1 MSDPQPSLFDA
12 SPNAKKGSTTSTSV
26 PLAELTH
33 GQESDFFA
41 LLTAKEELTTKD
53 GKPYFRV
60 GFRDAG
66 REVNFP
72 LWNDTPWTTACREQW
87 EVGMFFKVRAQF
99 RETNYG
105 PQLEIRKIR
114 PVNDDDKA
122 EGFDP
127 SMCLPASR
135 FDPQEM
141 YDSLV
146 ELARSINGKANDDGP
161 NDDGLVDEEPLAE
174 FVLALLEQHRETLL
188 TMPAAKYNHHAH
200 VGGYLEHVLSVSRT
214 CKFLADKYAEMY
226 PDMQPPLR
234 KGLVIAGGILHDIGK
249 IRELE
254 QTPTGAEYTA
264 SGSLIGHILQGRD
277 MIRETVGEHPL
288 DDETL
293 LRLEHIIVSH
303 QRLPEWGSPKPPMT
317 PEALLVHYA
326 DDCDAKFQMM
336 LLALADDATD
346 GPLTSS
352 RNPMRQRIYRGGDAS
367 KCETSK

>member
-1 MSDPQPSLFDA
+1 MA
-12 SPNAKKGSTTSTSV
+12 SSMV

-33 GQESDFFA
+33 GQESDFYA

-72 LWNDTPWTTACREQW
+72 LWNDTAWATACREQW
-87 EVGMFFKVRAQF
+87 EVGMFFKVRAQY

-114 PVNDDDKA
+114 PVNDEDKA

-127 SMCLPASR
+127 AMCLPASR

-141 YDSLV
+141 YDALV
-146 ELARSINGKANDDGP
+146 ELARSISEGP
-161 NDDGLVDEEPLAE
+161 MKEGSIKEGAIDEEPLAD
-174 FVLALLEQHRETLL
+174 FVLAILEQHRERLL

-214 CKFLADKYAEMY
+214 CEFLANKYAEMY

-254 QTPTGAEYTA
+254 ETPTGAEYTA
-264 SGSLIGHILQGRD
+264 AGSLIGHILQGRD
-277 MIRETVGEHPL
+277 MIRETVAEHPL
-288 DDETL
+288 DEETL

-336 LLALADDATD
+336 LLALADDATE

-352 RNPMRQRIYRGGDAS
+352 RNPLRQRIYRGEGIGEGGSDG
-367 KCETSK
+367 E

>member
-1 MSDPQPSLFDA
+1 MSDSQTSLFADTA
-12 SPNAKKGSTTSTSV
+12 SV

-33 GQESDFFA
+33 GQESDFFV
-41 LLTAKEELTTKD
+41 LLTSKEELTTKD

-60 GFRDAG
+60 GFRDAR

-72 LWNDTPWTTACREQW
+72 IWSDSTWAVACRDQW
-87 EVGMFFKVRAQF
+87 LVGEFFKMRAQY

-114 PVNDDDKA
+114 LVNDDDRA
-122 EGFDP
+122 EGFTP
-127 SMCLPASR
+127 AMCLPASR

-141 YDSLV
+141 YDELL
-146 ELARSINGKANDDGP
+146 ELAQSAI
-161 NDDGLVDEEPLAE
+161 DEAALGE
-174 FVLALLEQHRETLL
+174 FVVSLLHQYHEQLL

-200 VGGYLEHVLSVSRT
+200 VGGFLEHVLSVART
-214 CKFLADKYAEMY
+214 CEHLANKYGSMY
-226 PDMQPPLR
+226 PDLEPPLR
-234 KGLVIAGGILHDIGK
+234 KSLVVAGGILHDIGK
-249 IRELE
+249 LRELE
-254 QTPTGAEYTA
+254 EKPTGAEYTSA
-264 SGSLIGHILQGRD
+264 GSLIGHILQGRD
-277 MIRETVGEHPL
+277 IIREHAAQCEL

-336 LLALADDATD
+336 LLALSDDPSE
-346 GPLTSS
+346 GPFTSS
-352 RNPMRQRIYRGGDAS
+352 RNPMHQRIYRGGGA
-367 KCETSK
+367 EA

>member
-1 MSDPQPSLFDA
+1 MANSQASLF
-12 SPNAKKGSTTSTSV
+12 GSSEGTAPASV

-41 LLTAKEELTTKD
+41 LLTTKEELTTKD

-72 LWNDTPWTTACREQW
+72 IWSDTPWATACREKWQ
-87 EVGMFFKVRAQF
+87 VGDFFKVRAQY
-99 RETNYG
+99 RETNFG

-114 PVNDDDKA
+114 HVNDDDKA

-135 FDPQEM
+135 FDPEQMFDELVG
-141 YDSLV
+141 LV
-146 ELARSINGKANDDGP
+146 EESI
-161 NDDGLVDEEPLAE
+161 DEADVAE
-174 FVLALLEQHRETLL
+174 FVLALLNKHRDELL

-214 CKFLADKYAEMY
+214 CQYLANKYGEMY

-234 KGLVIAGGILHDIGK
+234 KSLVVAGGILHDIGK
-249 IRELE
+249 LRELE
-254 QTPTGAEYTA
+254 VKPTGAEYTPA
-264 SGSLIGHILQGRD
+264 GSLIGHILQGRD
-277 MIRETVGEHPL
+277 ILREAAAEHPL
-288 DDETL
+288 DEETL

-336 LLALADDATD
+336 LLALADDATE

-352 RNPMRQRIYRGGDAS
+352 RNPMHQRIYRGG
-367 KCETSK
+367 KTGE

>member
-1 MSDPQPSLFDA
+1 MSDPQPSLFESKSSLEA
-12 SPNAKKGSTTSTSV
+12 TSV

-33 GQESDFFA
+33 GQESDFYA

-72 LWNDTPWTTACREQW
+72 IWSDTTWATACREQW
-87 EVGMFFKVRAQF
+87 QVGMFFKLRAQY

-114 PVNDDDKA
+114 PVNDDDTN

-127 SMCLPASR
+127 AMCLPASQ
-135 FDPQEM
+135 FDPVEM
-141 YDSLV
+141 FDAMT
-146 ELARSINGKANDDGP
+146 ELAQSI
-161 NDDGLVDEEPLAE
+161 DEEPLAE
-174 FVLALLEQHRETLL
+174 FVTSLLEQHRETLL

-200 VGGYLEHVLSVSRT
+200 VGGFLEHVLSVSRT
-214 CKFLADKYAEMY
+214 CAYLADKYAEMY

-234 KGLVIAGGILHDIGK
+234 KGLVVAGGILHDIGK
-249 IRELE
+249 LRELE
-254 QTPTGAEYTA
+254 ETPTGAEYTPA
-264 SGSLIGHILQGRD
+264 GSLIGHILQGRD
-277 MIRETVGEHPL
+277 IIREHAAEHSL

-336 LLALADDATD
+336 LIALADDATE

-352 RNPMRQRIYRGGDAS
+352 RNPMHQRIYRGTAGMTNDQ
-367 KCETSK
+367 

>member
-1 MSDPQPSLFDA
+1 MAVGYNVRHVRSSSIAVRSFSDRRGRLDHLDDGPAGRADPRA
-12 SPNAKKGSTTSTSV
+12 RV
-26 PLAELTH
+26 R
-33 GQESDFFA
+33 FFRPTDRQGRIDNRGWQA
-41 LLTAKEELTTKD
+41 LL
-53 GKPYFRV
+53 RV

-72 LWNDTPWTTACREQW
+72 IWNDTPWAAACREQW
-87 EVGMFFKVRAQF
+87 QVGTFFKLRAEY
-99 RETNYG
+99 RETNFG

-114 PVNDDDKA
+114 PVNDEDTA

-127 SMCLPASR
+127 AMCLPASR
-135 FDPQEM
+135 FDPQQM
-141 YDSLV
+141 YESLV
-146 ELARSINGKANDDGP
+146 ELVQQSI
-161 NDDGLVDEEPLAE
+161 DEQPLAQ
-174 FVLALLEQHRETLL
+174 FVLALLAQYRETLL
-188 TMPAAKYNHHAH
+188 TIPAAKYNHHAH

-214 CKFLADKYAEMY
+214 CAYLADKYAGMY

-234 KGLVIAGGILHDIGK
+234 KGLVVAGGVLHDIGK

-254 QTPTGAEYTA
+254 ATPTGAEYTA
-264 SGSLIGHILQGRD
+264 AGSLIGHILQGRD
-277 MIRETVGEHPL
+277 IVREMATQHPL

-317 PEALLVHYA
+317 PEAMLVHYA

-336 LLALADDATD
+336 LMALASDATA

-352 RNPMRQRIYRGGDAS
+352 RNPAQQRIYRGGEGS
-367 KCETSK
+367 R

>member
-1 MSDPQPSLFDA
+1 MSDPQTSLFETKD
-12 SPNAKKGSTTSTSV
+12 SMSSTSV

-72 LWNDTPWTTACREQW
+72 IWNDTPWATACREQW
-87 EVGMFFKVRAQF
+87 EVGMFFKVRAQY

-114 PVNDDDKA
+114 PINDEDTA

-127 SMCLPASR
+127 AMCLPASR

-146 ELARSINGKANDDGP
+146 ELAQSI
-161 NDDGLVDEEPLAE
+161 DEEPLAK
-174 FVLALLEQHRETLL
+174 FVLALLEQYRETLL
-188 TMPAAKYNHHAH
+188 TIPAAKFNHHAH

-214 CKFLADKYAEMY
+214 CAYLAEKYAEMY

-234 KGLVIAGGILHDIGK
+234 KGLVVAGGILHDIGK

-254 QTPTGAEYTA
+254 ETPTGAEYTPA
-264 SGSLIGHILQGRD
+264 GSLIGHILQGRD
-277 MIRETVGEHPL
+277 MIRETASENPL
-288 DDETL
+288 DEETL

-346 GPLTSS
+346 GPLTSN
-352 RNPMRQRIYRGGDAS
+352 RNSMRQRIYRGGEANED
-367 KCETSK
+367 KTRKQ

>member
-1 MSDPQPSLFDA
+1 MPNPQTSLFE
-12 SPNAKKGSTTSTSV
+12 TSSNV
-26 PLAELTH
+26 PLAELKH
-33 GQESDFFA
+33 GQEADFFA

-72 LWNDTPWTTACREQW
+72 IWSDSTWANACRDDW
-87 EVGMFFKVRAQF
+87 TVGEFFKLRAQF
-99 RETNYG
+99 RETNFG

-114 PVNDDDKA
+114 PVSDEDRA

-127 SMCLPASR
+127 AMCLPASR
-135 FDPQEM
+135 FDPEEM
-141 YDSLV
+141 FA
-146 ELARSINGKANDDGP
+146 E
-161 NDDGLVDEEPLAE
+161 LVDLVKTAIDEAPVAD
-174 FVLALLEQHRETLL
+174 FVLAVLDKYREELL

-214 CKFLADKYAEMY
+214 CQYLADKYTDMY

-234 KGLVIAGGILHDIGK
+234 KSLAVAGGVLHDIGK
-249 IRELE
+249 LRELDV
-254 QTPTGAEYTA
+254 TPAGAEYSA
-264 SGSLIGHILQGRD
+264 AGSLIGHILQGRD
-277 MIRETVGEHPL
+277 IVREIASDHPL
-288 DDETL
+288 DEETL

-346 GPLTSS
+346 GPFTSG
-352 RNPMRQRIYRGGDAS
+352 RNPMHQRIYRGG
-367 KCETSK
+367 ETSE